1 MLYYI
6 NVYRNGW
13 CSHKQK
19 ILGLIFIVKSYDGIL
34 YIGTAYITDLQLSI
48 PYGQCPNGITK
59 QPFHG

>member
-6 NVYRNGW
+6 NVYRNGR
-13 CSHKQK
+13 CRHKQK

-48 PYGQCPNGITK
+48 AYG
-59 QPFHG
+59 